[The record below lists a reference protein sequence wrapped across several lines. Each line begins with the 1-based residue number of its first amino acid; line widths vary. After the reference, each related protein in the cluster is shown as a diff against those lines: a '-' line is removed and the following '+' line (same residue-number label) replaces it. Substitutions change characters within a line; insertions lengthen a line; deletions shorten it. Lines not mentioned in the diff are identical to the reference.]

1 MKILVE
7 LNVDRLDD
15 ETVEFLNNL
24 VDNNFEIYSWEEV
37 VDE

>member
-15 ETVEFLNNL
+15 EIVEFLNKL
-24 VDNNFEIYSWEEV
+24 VDDNFEIDSWEEV
-37 VDE
+37 IDE

>member
-24 VDNNFEIYSWEEV
+24 VDNNFEIDSWEEV
-37 VDE
+37 IEE

>member
-15 ETVEFLNNL
+15 EMVEFLNKL
-24 VDNNFEIYSWEEV
+24 VDNNFEIESWEEII
-37 VDE
+37 EE